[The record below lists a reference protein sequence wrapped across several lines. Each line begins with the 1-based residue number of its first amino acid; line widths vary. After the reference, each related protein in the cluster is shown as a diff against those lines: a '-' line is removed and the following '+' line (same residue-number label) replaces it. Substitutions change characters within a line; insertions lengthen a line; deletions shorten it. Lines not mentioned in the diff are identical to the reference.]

1 MYICSLGR
9 AFERR
14 SLGLEHS
21 YLIHWEME
29 REEATGK

>member
-1 MYICSLGR
+1 MVKKMS
-9 AFERR
+9 ERR
-14 SLGLEHS
+14 SLGLEHR